1 MDTTIH
7 LLMQGANH
15 KDSGIY
21 KCLPDNAP
29 EAQIKVHIL
38 DGGMLVMYIV
48 KGLSVLRLSSKL
60 EAGGRLKL
68 AKYVKDGSKVQ
79 TFWGPPIVDK
89 LYMSRDRFLHPKQYF
104 K

>member
-1 MDTTIH
+1 MKHFSISFFQIIMEKAVDTTIH

-38 DGGMLVMYIV
+38 DGGMLVH
-48 KGLSVLRLSSKL
+48 S
-60 EAGGRLKL
+60 E
-68 AKYVKDGSKVQ
+68 
-79 TFWGPPIVDK
+79 
-89 LYMSRDRFLHPKQYF
+89 RFICITPLV
-104 K
+104 

>member
-1 MDTTIH
+1 MSASLFQIIMEKAVDTTIH

-38 DGGMLVMYIV
+38 DGGMLVHSERFICITA
-48 KGLSVLRLSSKL
+48 SRLS
-60 EAGGRLKL
+60 
-68 AKYVKDGSKVQ
+68 
-79 TFWGPPIVDK
+79 
-89 LYMSRDRFLHPKQYF
+89 
-104 K
+104 